1 MKREYA
7 LGTYLGMDDS
17 PFSGY
22 INGRAICSDGRVRNL
37 KRIAFTADTFFSV
50 PASVTVKGK
59 TVAGYVLVET
69 CEGWTT
75 PSDDDPAVVKF
86 RAYIYRKNH
95 EILPTGDW
103 NEPYITTEAGALAF
117 LTRDSGRVPCSRYG
131 WDSASCSPVVF
142 AVATIVA
149 EETGEPLTKE
159 SLDWIMGLVVN
170 DHDDPETM
178 IRDYGTLYGFPP
190 SRYLN

>member
-7 LGTYLGMDDS
+7 LGTYLGMDDL

-59 TVAGYVLVET
+59 TVAGYVSVET
-69 CEGWTT
+69 CEGFSTHT
-75 PSDDDPAVVKF
+75 DDDPAVVKF
-86 RAYIYRKNH
+86 RAVKYRKNY
-95 EILPTGDW
+95 EILPAGDW
-103 NEPYITTEAGALAF
+103 SEPYITTESGALAF

-131 WDSASCSPVVF
+131 WDSASCAPIAY
-142 AVATIVA
+142 AVAAILSG
-149 EETGEPLTKE
+149 ETSEPITEE
-159 SLDWIMGLVVN
+159 SLDWVMGLVVN

-178 IRDYGTLYGFPP
+178 IRDYGSLYGFPP